1 MFQGW
6 ENFYYLT
13 GAAAAGLIGLLFVAV
28 SLTNN
33 FNAEKAER
41 GQRLFMTP
49 TVMQLAIAFL
59 ISALALAPKLPPEAH
74 RWIMGAVA
82 GWGLIYT
89 ALGARQL
96 AGEKDATA
104 HWTDVWFYGFVPV
117 GVYLALEFVIVDWL
131 LPQDL
136 ACRLLALSLLALLM
150 LSVRNAWDLVTWIA
164 PRREKLSEPS
174 S

>member
-13 GAAAAGLIGLLFVAV
+13 GASAAGLIGLLFVAV

-33 FNAEKAER
+33 FNAENAER

-59 ISALALAPKLPPEAH
+59 ISALALAPKLSPEAH
-74 RWIMGAVA
+74 RFTMGAVGA
-82 GWGLIYT
+82 WGLIYT
-89 ALGARQL
+89 APGALKLSR
-96 AGEKDATA
+96 EDVSA
-104 HWTDVWFYGFVPV
+104 HWTDMWFYGLAPV
-117 GVYLALEFVIVDWL
+117 VIYLGLETAIVVWS

-150 LSVRNAWDLVTWIA
+150 LSIRNAWDLVTWIA
-164 PRREKLSEPS
+164 PRRDKLLETS